1 MVGFYV
7 KENQRR
13 RQHVL
18 RLQSA
23 REEAAT
29 NLAHLQKTENV
40 RIENQKTRTER
51 EKKNLKTMEDEIK
64 FNRERVEE
72 VEHQYTEDLNNQ
84 TRKLHHERE

>member
-40 RIENQKTRTER
+40 SGTLKPVFAIDMQRYRRYRGFSIR
-51 EKKNLKTMEDEIK
+51 KKPVFYI
-64 FNRERVEE
+64 RVFPDVPEE
-72 VEHQYTEDLNNQ
+72 
-84 TRKLHHERE
+84 